1 MLPHLLTDCA
11 IRGFFQ
17 NEIKYEDVYSK
28 NNLPRIKDEEYII
41 NLDEPETIGARW
53 IPLYVSGDNISYFDS
68 FLIEYI
74 QEEIKKIIG
83 NKNITT
89 NTYTIQAY
97 DSIKCGNFCLGL
109 IAFMMNSRILLDYTN
124 LVSPNEYE
132 KSNKMILKCF
142 E

>member
-1 MLPHLLTDCA
+1 M
-11 IRGFFQ
+11 
-17 NEIKYEDVYSK
+17 S
-28 NNLPRIKDEEYII
+28 
-41 NLDEPETIGARW
+41 
-53 IPLYVSGDNISYFDS
+53 SDNISYFDS

-74 QEEIKKIIG
+74 QEEIKKILGKKSIS
-83 NKNITT
+83 T
-89 NTYTIQAY
+89 NTYRIQAY

-109 IAFMMNSRILLDYTN
+109 IAFMMDSKILLDYTN